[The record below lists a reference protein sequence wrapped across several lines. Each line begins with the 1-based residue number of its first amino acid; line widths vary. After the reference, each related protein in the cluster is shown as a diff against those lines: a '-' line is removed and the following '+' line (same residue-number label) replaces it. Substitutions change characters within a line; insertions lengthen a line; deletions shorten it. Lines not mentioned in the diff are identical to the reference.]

1 MNDSIGVL
9 PIGITTYPRKF
20 LNKLSRRKCLV
31 FFVFFSSHIELPQDY
46 ARTPLSQLQKPSEN
60 FKKNLLLPSLPQ
72 ILANF

>member
-20 LNKLSRRKCLV
+20 LNKLSRRKC
-31 FFVFFSSHIELPQDY
+31 FFFVVFFSSHIELPQDY